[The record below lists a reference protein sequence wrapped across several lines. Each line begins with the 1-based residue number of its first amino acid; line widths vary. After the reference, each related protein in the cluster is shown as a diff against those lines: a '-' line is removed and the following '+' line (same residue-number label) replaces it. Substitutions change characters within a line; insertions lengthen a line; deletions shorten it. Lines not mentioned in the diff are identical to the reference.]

1 MKVAILGATGET
13 GTSILNALLDSTE
26 PRYEITALVR
36 KSSLEKPEALALK
49 EKGINVV
56 AADLSGPEDELARVL
71 DGINT
76 VISAISATGL
86 LAQIPLIN
94 AAQAAGVK
102 RFLPCCFAPVMPPA
116 GILELRDIMK
126 KKEQVINHVK
136 KVKLPYTIVDIG
148 YWYQLMLPRL
158 PSGRVDYALPI
169 TLGGIPGDGNTPC
182 AFTDLPDIGRW
193 VVRIIA
199 DPRTLNKMVFAYNTV
214 LTMNQAYDLLE
225 EASGERIERNYI
237 SEAAVM
243 EGVAR
248 AEANCPPADSFD
260 YFEVVKYQYFNAL
273 GIRGYNTPE
282 YARYLGYVD
291 ATELY
296 PDMKV
301 TTPEVYSSTK
311 VGKETI
317 RLLLT
322 SSASSTIRGIYRDTS
337 KAPEEYTSN
346 PNFSSVKGD
355 VASEESLDFRNSDA
369 VLYVPPPTY
378 ENIDQ
383 SEWAKQTANNVK
395 GALKKS
401 GVKRLVVLSG
411 LGSQNDHGIGFVRLN
426 HHTDNILKGSV
437 PEVTI
442 VQSTHFQEEFE
453 YMFQMPLGDPPTI
466 SSWIAP
472 RDFKVPIVSLKDI
485 GEVCAKNL
493 LSKLESPSPQV
504 IKVFGPR
511 AYSSIDLKEMFEE
524 ITATKVELR
533 LAQGED
539 LKAFFRQIMP
549 EHCIADFMEMIESS
563 LPGGLI
569 AREYE
574 ADENT
579 VTGKVDMLEVFRE
592 LDDKDGCSK

>member
-13 GTSILNALLDSTE
+13 GTSILGALLDSIE

-36 KSSLEKPEALALK
+36 KSSLEKPEVLALK

-56 AADLSGPEDELARVL
+56 AADLSGPEDELARAL

-102 RFLPCCFAPVMPPA
+102 RFLPCCFAPIIPPA
-116 GILELRDIMK
+116 GILGLRDI
-126 KKEQVINHVK
+126 KEQVINHIK

-193 VVRIIA
+193 VARIIA

-225 EASGERIERNYI
+225 EASGEKIERNYI

-301 TTPEVYSSTK
+301 TTPEVYC
-311 VGKETI
+311 E
-317 RLLLT
+317 RLLSGKATMIYQRLM
-322 SSASSTIRGIYRDTS
+322 SA
-337 KAPEEYTSN
+337 
-346 PNFSSVKGD
+346 
-355 VASEESLDFRNSDA
+355 
-369 VLYVPPPTY
+369 
-378 ENIDQ
+378 
-383 SEWAKQTANNVK
+383 
-395 GALKKS
+395 
-401 GVKRLVVLSG
+401 
-411 LGSQNDHGIGFVRLN
+411 
-426 HHTDNILKGSV
+426 
-437 PEVTI
+437 
-442 VQSTHFQEEFE
+442 
-453 YMFQMPLGDPPTI
+453 
-466 SSWIAP
+466 
-472 RDFKVPIVSLKDI
+472 
-485 GEVCAKNL
+485 
-493 LSKLESPSPQV
+493 
-504 IKVFGPR
+504 
-511 AYSSIDLKEMFEE
+511 
-524 ITATKVELR
+524 
-533 LAQGED
+533 AQ
-539 LKAFFRQIMP
+539 
-549 EHCIADFMEMIESS
+549 
-563 LPGGLI
+563 
-569 AREYE
+569 
-574 ADENT
+574 
-579 VTGKVDMLEVFRE
+579 
-592 LDDKDGCSK
+592 